1 MQCQEKNGRDE
12 KTVRNICSLEGK
24 RAIVTGGSKGIGA
37 AIALGLAEQGA
48 DILLVARNE
57 NKLIR
62 IKNEIEQKGRT
73 CGYIVADLAD
83 PCKVEKVQQEI
94 SKFGNIDI
102 YVNNAAFTIYKTPT
116 ETEDSDIEALFD
128 TNFRASVNLV
138 KYVAEAMIQNEKGGA
153 ILFITSINA
162 LNALPGQAVYSAT
175 KAALESIMKSFA
187 AELGPY
193 GIRVNS
199 IAPGAIHTDMNPHF
213 TPAKMAEMGQRIPL
227 GHVGEPDEIADVA
240 VFMCSP
246 GARYMTGSTVVV
258 DGGYLLRK

>member
-162 LNALPGQAVYSAT
+162 LNALPGQAV
-175 KAALESIMKSFA
+175 
-187 AELGPY
+187 
-193 GIRVNS
+193 
-199 IAPGAIHTDMNPHF
+199 
-213 TPAKMAEMGQRIPL
+213 
-227 GHVGEPDEIADVA
+227 
-240 VFMCSP
+240 
-246 GARYMTGSTVVV
+246 
-258 DGGYLLRK
+258 